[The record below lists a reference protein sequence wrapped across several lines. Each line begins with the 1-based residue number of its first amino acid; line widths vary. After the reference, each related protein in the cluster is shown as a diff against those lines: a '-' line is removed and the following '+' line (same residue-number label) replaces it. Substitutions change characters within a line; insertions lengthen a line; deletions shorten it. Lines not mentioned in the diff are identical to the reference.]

1 MLWGVLKNMYTDL
14 VRMEREVKASNLD
27 WTILRPPQYTNG
39 PRTGQYQSVVN
50 QQLTHGSKI
59 SRADIAD
66 YIVTHL
72 NDGST
77 YRGLVELAY

>member
-1 MLWGVLKNMYTDL
+1 MYTDW
-14 VRMEREVKASNLD
+14 VRMDREVKAISLD
-27 WTILRPPQYTNG
+27 WTILRLPQHTNG
-39 PRTGQYQSVVN
+39 LRTGQYQSVVN

-72 NDGST
+72 NDRST
-77 YRGLVELAY
+77 YR